1 MQIEQKKWTPENTW
15 ETLRSDLR
23 DSKEYQLVLVFGS
36 RTLLSSIGFYD
47 EIRNC
52 YPKAQILM
60 NSTSGEII
68 DTQVNDDT
76 ISLTAIRFDNTPFKT
91 ISVNIQDY
99 SNAETAG
106 NFIAQTLFHSNITN
120 VLIFADGHQVDGN
133 KLVLGLE
140 NSLTESVIISGG
152 FASDGNKFQKTLLG
166 LNEQPCEGKII
177 AVGFYGKHLTVSHGR
192 MDGWEEFGKEI
203 QITKSNKNTIIEL
216 NHEPA
221 LKIYNQYLNKHLP
234 STEGQSLLFPV
245 SIKSNETQPSV
256 FRKIKTINEDEKSI
270 TFDGAVP
277 VGSYIRMM
285 KANFESLINGASA
298 VAKSSAKNLAK
309 PDLAIV
315 ISNVGRKF
323 ILSKRIEEEVE
334 VIREVLG
341 ESTAITGFYSYG
353 DISFTKKDSQSGF
366 NNQSMTITTMRETK

>member
-23 DSKEYQLVLVFGS
+23 ESKEYQLVLVFGS
-36 RTLLSSIGFYD
+36 RTLLSSIGFYE

-91 ISVNIQDY
+91 ISLNIDDY

-106 NFIAQTLFHSNITN
+106 HFIAQSLTHSDITN
-120 VLIFADGHQVDGN
+120 ILVFADGHLVDGQ
-133 KLVLGLE
+133 KLVIGLE
-140 NSLTESVIISGG
+140 KSLTDPVVISGG
-152 FASDGNKFQKTLLG
+152 LAGDGTKFQKTLLG

-192 MDGWEEFGKEI
+192 MDGWEEFGNEI
-203 QITKSNKNTIIEL
+203 QITKSHKNTIIEL
-216 NHEPA
+216 NNEPA
-221 LKIYNQYLNKHLP
+221 LKIYNQFLNTHMP
-234 STEGQSLLFPV
+234 SSEGQSLLFPV
-245 SIKSNETQPSV
+245 SIKSNDTQPSV

-270 TFDGAVP
+270 TFDGVVP
-277 VGSYIRMM
+277 EGSYIKMM
-285 KANFESLINGASA
+285 KANFDSLINGATA
-298 VAKSSAKNLAK
+298 AAKHSAKNIAK

-315 ISNVGRKF
+315 ISNVGRKI

-353 DISFTKKDSQSGF
+353 DISFVKGDAKSAIQ
-366 NNQSMTITTMRETK
+366 NQSMTITTMRETK

>member
-1 MQIEQKKWTPENTW
+1 MQIEQKKWTPEKTW

-23 DSKEYQLVLVFGS
+23 ESKEYQLVLVFGS
-36 RTLLSSIGFYD
+36 RTLLSSIGFYE
-47 EIRNC
+47 EIRNY

-91 ISVNIQDY
+91 ISLNIEDY

-106 NFIAQTLFHSNITN
+106 QFIAQSLSQYDITN
-120 VLIFADGHQVDGN
+120 ILVFADGHLVEGQ
-133 KLVLGLE
+133 KLVIGLE
-140 NSLTESVIISGG
+140 NSLTNPVVISGG
-152 FASDGNKFQKTLLG
+152 LASDGTKFQKTLLG
-166 LNEQPCEGKII
+166 LNEQPREGKII
-177 AVGFYGKHLTVSHGR
+177 AVGFYGKNLTVSHGR
-192 MDGWEEFGKEI
+192 MDGWEEFGNEI

-216 NHEPA
+216 NNEPA
-221 LKIYNQYLNKHLP
+221 LKIYNQFLNKHMP

-245 SIKSNETQPSV
+245 SIQSNDLQPSV
-256 FRKIKTINEDEKSI
+256 FRKIKNINEDEQSI
-270 TFDGAVP
+270 TFDGVVP
-277 VGSYIRMM
+277 EGSYLKMM
-285 KANFESLINGASA
+285 KANFDSLINGATTA
-298 VAKSSAKNLAK
+298 AKNSAKNISK

-315 ISNVGRKF
+315 ISNVGRKI

-353 DISFTKKDSQSGF
+353 DISFVKGATNSVF
-366 NNQSMTITTMRETK
+366 NNQSVTITTMHETK

>member
-1 MQIEQKKWTPENTW
+1 MQIEQKKWTPEKTW

-23 DSKEYQLVLVFGS
+23 ESKEYQLVLVFGS

-91 ISVNIQDY
+91 ISLNIEDY

-106 NFIAQTLFHSNITN
+106 QYIAQSLTHSDITN
-120 VLIFADGHQVDGN
+120 ILVFADGHLVDGH
-133 KLVLGLE
+133 KLVIGLE
-140 NSLTESVIISGG
+140 NSLPDPVVISGG
-152 FASDGNKFQKTLLG
+152 LAGDGNKFQKTLLG
-166 LNEQPCEGKII
+166 LNEQPCAGKII

-192 MDGWEEFGKEI
+192 MDGWEEFGNEI
-203 QITKSNKNTIIEL
+203 QITKSNKNTLIEL
-216 NHEPA
+216 NNEPA
-221 LKIYNQYLNKHLP
+221 LKIYNQFLNTHLP
-234 STEGQSLLFPV
+234 SSEGQSLLFPV
-245 SIKSNETQPSV
+245 SIKSNDKQPSV
-256 FRKIKTINEDEKSI
+256 FRKIKSINEDEKSI
-270 TFDGAVP
+270 TFDGVVP
-277 VGSYIRMM
+277 EGSYIKMM
-285 KANFESLINGASA
+285 RANFESLIHGATA
-298 VAKSSAKNLAK
+298 AAKNSTKNLSK

-315 ISNVGRKF
+315 ISNVGRKI

-334 VIREVLG
+334 IIREVLG

-353 DISFTKKDSQSGF
+353 DISFVKGDAKSAF

>member
-36 RTLLSSIGFYD
+36 RTLLSSVGFYD

-76 ISLTAIRFDNTPFKT
+76 ISLTAIRFGNTQFKT
-91 ISVNIQDY
+91 TSVTYHDFKC
-99 SNAETAG
+99 AESAG
-106 NFIAQTLFHSNITN
+106 NQISKTLQAINLTNIL
-120 VLIFADGHQVDGN
+120 VFADGQHVNGQR
-133 KLVLGLE
+133 LVQGIGE
-140 NSLTESVIISGG
+140 NLSTSVVISGG
-152 FASDGNKFQKTLLG
+152 LAGDGNKFQKTLLG
-166 LNEQPCEGKII
+166 LNEQPSEGKII
-177 AVGFYGKHLTVSHGR
+177 AVGFYGSRLTVTTGS
-192 MDGWEEFGKEI
+192 MDGWEEFGNEI
-203 QITKSNKNTIIEL
+203 IITKSIHNTILEL

-221 LKIYNQYLNKHLP
+221 LKFYHQNINTNIASKD
-234 STEGQSLLFPV
+234 GGNLLSPI
-245 SIKSNETQPSV
+245 SIKISKEDSSSIRT
-256 FRKIKTINEDEKSI
+256 IKSINEDENSI
-270 TFDGAVP
+270 TFDGIVP
-277 VGSYIRMM
+277 QGSMIKMM
-285 KANFESLINGASA
+285 KANFESLINAATSA
-298 VAKSSAKNLAK
+298 AKNSTQNISN
-309 PDLAIV
+309 PELAIV
-315 ISNVGRKF
+315 ISNIGRKI

-353 DISFTKKDSQSGF
+353 DISFVKGTSQPES
-366 NNQSMTITTMRETK
+366 NNQSMTITTMREIL

>member
-1 MQIEQKKWTPENTW
+1 MQIEQKKWTPEKTW
-15 ETLRSDLR
+15 ETLRSDLKE
-23 DSKEYQLVLVFGS
+23 SKEYQLVFVFGS

-52 YPKAQILM
+52 YPKAQIMM

-76 ISLTAIRFDNTPFKT
+76 ISLTAIRFDNTKLKT
-91 ISVNIQDY
+91 ISVNISDY
-99 SNAETAG
+99 SNSESAG
-106 NFIAQTLFHSNITN
+106 QFIAQSLTPSNITN
-120 VLIFADGHQVDGN
+120 ILVFADGQLVDGK

-140 NSLTESVIISGG
+140 NRIKNPVVISCGL
-152 FASDGNKFQKTLLG
+152 ANKGNKFQKTLLG
-166 LNEQPCEGKII
+166 LNEQPCTGKII
-177 AVGFYGKHLTVSHGR
+177 AVGFYGEHLTVSHGR
-192 MDGWEEFGKEI
+192 MDGWEEFGNEI

-221 LKIYNQYLNKHLP
+221 LKIYSQFVNKHMP
-234 STEGQSLLFPV
+234 SSEGQSLLFPV
-245 SIKSNETQPSV
+245 SIKSNDTQPSV
-256 FRKIKTINEDEKSI
+256 YRKIKSINEDEKSI
-270 TFDGAVP
+270 TFDGDVP
-277 VGSYIRMM
+277 EGSYIKMM
-285 KANFESLINGASA
+285 RANFDSLINGASA
-298 VAKSSAKNLAK
+298 AANKSAKSIPK

-315 ISNVGRKF
+315 ISNIGRKI

-353 DISFTKKDSQSGF
+353 DISFSQRDAKSEF
-366 NNQSMTITTMRETK
+366 NNQSMTITTMLEKK